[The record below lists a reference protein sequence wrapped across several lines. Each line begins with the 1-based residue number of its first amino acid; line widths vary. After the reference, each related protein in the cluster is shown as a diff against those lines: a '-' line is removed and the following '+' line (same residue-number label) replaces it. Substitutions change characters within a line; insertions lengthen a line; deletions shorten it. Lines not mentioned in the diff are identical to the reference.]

1 MVTQGPGARDQRP
14 DWGLGARGPGPG
26 DEFSPAPSDPRPPTH
41 DPGASPWR
49 LARGVSLLEGTL
61 VGGEPPGT
69 HVYALVLPTGR
80 RLQVSE
86 ALYRLVELLQSR
98 LPPEEIAARL
108 AARLGRSLSAQDVAT
123 LVATR
128 LRPQGVVSDPE
139 TMLEQ

>member
-1 MVTQGPGARDQRP
+1 MVEHE
-14 DWGLGARGPGPG
+14 WI
-26 DEFSPAPSDPRPPTH
+26 
-41 DPGASPWR
+41 

-61 VGGEPPGT
+61 VGGEQAGA
-69 HVYALVLPTGR
+69 HVYALVLPSGR

-86 ALYRLVELLQSR
+86 ALYRLAELLQSR
-98 LPPEEIAARL
+98 LPPEGV
-108 AARLGRSLSAQDVAT
+108 AARLGARLGRPLSVDDVAA